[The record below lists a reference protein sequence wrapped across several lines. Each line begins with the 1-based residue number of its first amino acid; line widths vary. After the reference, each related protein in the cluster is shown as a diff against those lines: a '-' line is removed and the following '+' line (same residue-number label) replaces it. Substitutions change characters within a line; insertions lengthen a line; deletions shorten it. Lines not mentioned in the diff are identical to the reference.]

1 MTEYIE
7 RIKLVEKIVN
17 TPFGLNC
24 TGESDD
30 YKEGV
35 LRGLIAK
42 QNNVIDM
49 IKDQPPADVA
59 PVVHGAWEDI
69 YKNYETAECSQCKSQ
84 FEVTFDNEANRI
96 LWKGFKS
103 FYKYCPNCGAKM
115 DLEDE
120 NEST

>member
-1 MTEYIE
+1 MAEYIE
-7 RIKLVEKIVN
+7 RVKLIEKIAN

-35 LRGLIAK
+35 LRGLVAK

-49 IKDQPPADVA
+49 IKDQPVADVA
-59 PVVHGAWEDI
+59 PVVHGKWIMKDLDMGI
-69 YKNYETAECSQCKSQ
+69 CSNCLRADEIDTS
-84 FEVTFDNEANRI
+84 A
-96 LWKGFKS
+96 
-103 FYKYCPNCGAKM
+103 KYCRYCGAKM

-120 NEST
+120 

>member
-1 MTEYIE
+1 MAEYIE
-7 RIKLVEKIVN
+7 RVKLIEKIAN

-35 LRGLIAK
+35 LRGLVAK

-49 IKDQPPADVA
+49 IKDQPAADVA
-59 PVVHGAWEDI
+59 PVVHGKWVSNGIPDSVLV
-69 YKNYETAECSQCKSQ
+69 KCSECGIVYGS
-84 FEVTFDNEANRI
+84 I
-96 LWKGFKS
+96 GFN
-103 FYKYCPNCGAKM
+103 YCPNCGAKM

-120 NEST
+120 